1 VICAEDDLARLDI
14 AIVSIPALFV
24 NLTKEHSK
32 NIGNSQ
38 SQINSM
44 NYINETIERPLSFL
58 VKEKADPLK
67 SVILT
72 GIIAS
77 F

>member
-1 VICAEDDLARLDI
+1 VICSEEDLAGLDT
-14 AIVSIPALFV
+14 AIVLIPSSFV
-24 NLTKEHSK
+24 NLLKDSK

-44 NYINETIERPLSFL
+44 NYIVETIERPLSFL
-58 VKEKADPLK
+58 VKEKAELLK

-72 GIIAS
+72 GIVTS
-77 F
+77 V